1 MKNKIKNWFIN
12 IKSKTW
18 FFYLSI
24 ALTIIL
30 AFVVAVSWLKLLI
43 GIINTNDETT
53 DEIKTEHVI
62 IKDNTKNIVYVRDA
76 YAERLESKYYAA
88 REALV
93 IEVEN
98 YIKEYAP
105 ASALSALALVNLCGE
120 YGVDV
125 RLPLAQGH
133 IESHFGT
140 KGTASKTN
148 SVWNVG
154 AFDSYSA
161 DKQIRKGYGFKHPD
175 YSIEPYLKLLTTR
188 YLIEGKTEEEL
199 LDNFVDINGNR
210 YASCEEYES
219 KLRCKWNKME
229 SISEKYDLYKM
240 YKLQLGI

>member
-12 IKSKTW
+12 MLSKRL
-18 FFYLSI
+18 FHDLCIASI
-24 ALTIIL
+24 FSFALCIFL
-30 AFVVAVSWLKLLI
+30 C
-43 GIINTNDETT
+43 IINWIANAAANDISYKSENN
-53 DEIKTEHVI
+53 EQIEQVE
-62 IKDNTKNIVYVRDA
+62 TKNIVYVRDA
-76 YAERLESKYYAA
+76 YADRLESKFYAA

-154 AFDSYSA
+154 AFDGYSA
-161 DKQIRKGYGFKHPD
+161 AKQIKKGYGFKHPD

-199 LDNFVDINGNR
+199 LDNFIDINGNR

-219 KLRCKWNKME
+219 KLRCKWNRMA

>member
-1 MKNKIKNWFIN
+1 MLSKRWFHDLCIA
-12 IKSKTW
+12 
-18 FFYLSI
+18 SI
-24 ALTIIL
+24 FLLALC
-30 AFVVAVSWLKLLI
+30 AFLC
-43 GIINTNDETT
+43 IINWIANAAANDISYKSENN
-53 DEIKTEHVI
+53 EQIEQVE
-62 IKDNTKNIVYVRDA
+62 TKNIVYVRDA
-76 YAERLESKYYAA
+76 YAERLESKFYAA

-105 ASALSALALVNLCGE
+105 ASALSALTLVNLCGE

-140 KGTASKTN
+140 KGTAAKTN

-154 AFDSYSA
+154 AFDGYSA

-219 KLRCKWNKME
+219 KLRCKWNKMT
-229 SISEKYDLYKM
+229 SISEKYDIYKM

>member
-1 MKNKIKNWFIN
+1 MLSKRWFHD
-12 IKSKTW
+12 
-18 FFYLSI
+18 LCI
-24 ALTIIL
+24 ALIFLLTL
-30 AFVVAVSWLKLLI
+30 CAFLC
-43 GIINTNDETT
+43 IINWVANAAANNINYKSENN
-53 DEIKTEHVI
+53 EQIEQVE
-62 IKDNTKNIVYVRDA
+62 TKNIVYVRDA
-76 YAERLESKYYAA
+76 YAERLESKFYAA

-105 ASALSALALVNLCGE
+105 ASALSALTLVNLCGE

-140 KGTASKTN
+140 KGTATKTN

-154 AFDSYSA
+154 AFDGYSA

-219 KLRCKWNKME
+219 KLRCKWNKMT

>member
-1 MKNKIKNWFIN
+1 MLSKRWFHDLCIA
-12 IKSKTW
+12 
-18 FFYLSI
+18 SI
-24 ALTIIL
+24 FLLALCIFL
-30 AFVVAVSWLKLLI
+30 C
-43 GIINTNDETT
+43 IINWIATGMANDISYKNYKSENN
-53 DEIKTEHVI
+53 EQIEQVE
-62 IKDNTKNIVYVRDA
+62 TKNIVYVRDA
-76 YAERLESKYYAA
+76 YAERLESKFYAA

-93 IEVEN
+93 VEVEN

-105 ASALSALALVNLCGE
+105 ASALSALTLVNLCGE

-154 AFDSYSA
+154 AYDGYSA
-161 DKQIRKGYGFKHPD
+161 DKQIKKGYGFKHPD

-210 YASCEEYES
+210 YASCQEYES

>member
-1 MKNKIKNWFIN
+1 MLSKKWFYDLCIVITISLAVAN
-12 IKSKTW
+12 AVLVLKS
-18 FFYLSI
+18 
-24 ALTIIL
+24 IIDL
-30 AFVVAVSWLKLLI
+30 VDFVTKDVA
-43 GIINTNDETT
+43 T
-53 DEIKTEHVI
+53 DEIKTEQVI
-62 IKDNTKNIVYVRDA
+62 IKDNTNNIVYVRDA

-105 ASALSALALVNLCGE
+105 SSALSALTLVNLCSE
-120 YGVDV
+120 YRVDV

-140 KGTASKTN
+140 KGTATKTN

-154 AFDSYSA
+154 AFDGYSA

-219 KLRCKWNKME
+219 KLRCKWNKMAT
-229 SISEKYDLYKM
+229 ISEKYDLYKM

>member
-1 MKNKIKNWFIN
+1 MLSKRWFHD
-12 IKSKTW
+12 
-18 FFYLSI
+18 LCI
-24 ALTIIL
+24 ALTIII
-30 AFVVAVSWLKLLI
+30 AFIVTVLGLKLLI

-53 DEIKTEHVI
+53 DEIKTEQI
-62 IKDNTKNIVYVRDA
+62 ETKNIVYVRDA

-105 ASALSALALVNLCGE
+105 ASALSALALVNLCGD

-154 AFDSYSA
+154 AFDGYSA

-199 LDNFVDINGNR
+199 LDNFIDINGNR

-219 KLRCKWNKME
+219 KLRCKWNKMA

>member
-1 MKNKIKNWFIN
+1 MLEVKNWFIN
-12 IKSKTW
+12 MLSKRW
-18 FFYLSI
+18 FYDLCIVLTFLF
-24 ALTIIL
+24 ALCIFL
-30 AFVVAVSWLKLLI
+30 Y
-43 GIINTNDETT
+43 IINWIATGIANDISYKSENN
-53 DEIKTEHVI
+53 EQIE
-62 IKDNTKNIVYVRDA
+62 TKNIVYVRDA
-76 YAERLESKYYAA
+76 YAERLESKYYAV

-105 ASALSALALVNLCGE
+105 ASALSALTLVNLCGE

-154 AFDSYSA
+154 AFDGYSA
-161 DKQIRKGYGFKHPD
+161 DKQIREGYGFKHPD

-188 YLIEGKTEEEL
+188 YLVEGKTEEEL
-199 LDNFVDINGNR
+199 LNNFVDINGNR
-210 YASCEEYES
+210 YASCQEYES
-219 KLRCKWNKME
+219 KLICKWNKME
-229 SISEKYDLYKM
+229 SISEKYDIYKM

>member
-1 MKNKIKNWFIN
+1 MLSKRWFHD
-12 IKSKTW
+12 
-18 FFYLSI
+18 LCI

-30 AFVVAVSWLKLLI
+30 AFITAVLVLKSLI
-43 GIINTNDETT
+43 NLIYTNDDST
-53 DEIKTEHVI
+53 DKIKTEQVI
-62 IKDNTKNIVYVRDA
+62 IKDNTNNIVYVRDT

-105 ASALSALALVNLCGE
+105 SSALSALALVNLCGE
-120 YGVDV
+120 YGVDI

-133 IESHFGT
+133 VESHFGT

-154 AFDSYSA
+154 AFDGYSA
-161 DKQIRKGYGFKHPD
+161 AKQIRKGYGFKHPD

-199 LDNFVDINGNR
+199 LDNFVDLNGNR
-210 YASCEEYES
+210 YASCKEYES
-219 KLRCKWNKME
+219 KLRCKWNKMV

-240 YKLQLGI
+240 YKLQLGV

>member
-1 MKNKIKNWFIN
+1 MLSKRWFHD
-12 IKSKTW
+12 
-18 FFYLSI
+18 LCI
-24 ALTIIL
+24 ALTIIV
-30 AFVVAVSWLKLLI
+30 AFVVGVLGLKLLI
-43 GIINTNDETT
+43 SIIHTNDKTT
-53 DEIKTEHVI
+53 NEIKTEQIEQVE
-62 IKDNTKNIVYVRDA
+62 TKNIVYVRDA

-105 ASALSALALVNLCGE
+105 TSALSALTLVNLCGE

-140 KGTASKTN
+140 KGTAAKTN

-154 AFDSYSA
+154 AFDGYSA

-210 YASCEEYES
+210 YASCQEYES

>member
-12 IKSKTW
+12 MLSKRW
-18 FFYLSI
+18 FHDLCI
-24 ALTIIL
+24 ALTFLFALCIFL
-30 AFVVAVSWLKLLI
+30 C
-43 GIINTNDETT
+43 IINWIVAGMANDISYKSKNNEQI
-53 DEIKTEHVI
+53 EQVE
-62 IKDNTKNIVYVRDA
+62 TKNIVYVKDA

-93 IEVEN
+93 VEVEN

-105 ASALSALALVNLCGE
+105 SSALSALTLVNLCGE

-154 AFDSYSA
+154 AYDGYSA

-188 YLIEGKTEEEL
+188 YLVEGKTEEEL

-219 KLRCKWNKME
+219 KLICKWNKMT

>member
-1 MKNKIKNWFIN
+1 MLSKRWFHD
-12 IKSKTW
+12 
-18 FFYLSI
+18 LCI
-24 ALTIIL
+24 ALTIIV
-30 AFVVAVSWLKLLI
+30 AFVVGVLGLKLLI
-43 GIINTNDETT
+43 GIIHTNDDTT
-53 DEIKTEHVI
+53 DEIKTEQIEQVE
-62 IKDNTKNIVYVRDA
+62 NKNIVYVRDA
-76 YAERLESKYYAA
+76 YAERLESKFYAA

-105 ASALSALALVNLCGE
+105 ASALSALTLVNLCGE

-140 KGTASKTN
+140 KGTAAKTN

-154 AFDSYSA
+154 AFDGYSA

-219 KLRCKWNKME
+219 KLRCKWNKMA
-229 SISEKYDLYKM
+229 SISEKYDIYKM

>member
-1 MKNKIKNWFIN
+1 MKNKIKTWFIN
-12 IKSKTW
+12 MLSKRW
-18 FFYLSI
+18 FHDLCI
-24 ALTIIL
+24 ALTILI
-30 AFVVAVSWLKLLI
+30 AFVVGVLGLKLLI

-53 DEIKTEHVI
+53 NEIKTEQVI
-62 IKDNTKNIVYVRDA
+62 DNTENIVYVRDA
-76 YAERLESKYYAA
+76 YAERLESKFYAA

-105 ASALSALALVNLCGE
+105 ASALSALTLVNLCGE

-154 AFDSYSA
+154 AFDGYSA

-210 YASCEEYES
+210 YASCQEYES

-240 YKLQLGI
+240 YKLQLGV

>member
-1 MKNKIKNWFIN
+1 ML
-12 IKSKTW
+12 SKRR
-18 FFYLSI
+18 FHDLCI

-30 AFVVAVSWLKLLI
+30 AFVVAVLVLKPLI
-43 GIINTNDETT
+43 DFACTKDDIT
-53 DEIKTEHVI
+53 DEIKTEQVI
-62 IKDNTKNIVYVRDA
+62 IKDNNIVYVKDA

-105 ASALSALALVNLCGE
+105 SSSLSALTLVNLCGE

-154 AFDSYSA
+154 AYDGYSA

-188 YLIEGKTEEEL
+188 YLVEGKTEEEL

-219 KLRCKWNKME
+219 KLICKWNKMT
-229 SISEKYDLYKM
+229 SISEKYDIYKM